1 MGPYGPKIEKIF
13 RFDKLGAGGDDTWL
27 GGGAPRRKV
36 SPNQERIVV
45 RIVILDCVPKIRSK
59 QGRHRNLKN
68 RRDLYDEQETLSL
81 RQQSLF

>member
-1 MGPYGPKIEKIF
+1 MWATKQLGPYGPKIAKSF
-13 RFDKLGAGGDDTWL
+13 RFDELGAEGDDTWL

-59 QGRHRNLKN
+59 Q
-68 RRDLYDEQETLSL
+68 
-81 RQQSLF
+81 